1 MSTLIKTCGMFSFK
15 DIEAVNAARPDLMGF
30 VVNVPKSH
38 RSVTPARAEQLRAQL
53 APGIRAVGVFV
64 DEGPHVIASMVRA
77 DAIDMVQLH
86 GHEDENYLKY
96 LSAICDAPVIQAF
109 KIASEADVARA
120 VSSSADV
127 ILLDNGCGTGE
138 RFDWSLLAGVTHPFI
153 LAGGLTPEA
162 IPQAIAQ
169 LRPWAVDLSSGLE
182 INKVKDPNKIAA
194 AVHAVRACE
203 G

>member
-38 RSVTPARAEQLRAQL
+38 CSVTPARAEQLRAQL

-96 LSAICDAPVIQAF
+96 LRAICDAPVIQAF

-138 RFDWSLLAGVTHPFI
+138 HFD
-153 LAGGLTPEA
+153 
-162 IPQAIAQ
+162 
-169 LRPWAVDLSSGLE
+169 
-182 INKVKDPNKIAA
+182 
-194 AVHAVRACE
+194 
-203 G
+203 